1 MGYIAA
7 RTLTWGDDTLAP
19 GDPVPDDEPGR
30 DYPGMLHRGEIRE
43 ADDTAG
49 TSDSEL
55 RKRLKDAESR
65 VKELEGDKPEGPHL
79 VLTLTDEQAE
89 KLSTLGQEGT
99 VSLDDLDAALSSD
112 EEDAAAT
119 ETTPEGEDALPDG
132 VVDLGSGWYQL
143 PDGVTTADGKD
154 KVRGRDA
161 LDDVLKQ
168 S

>member
-43 ADDTAG
+43 ADDAKG
-49 TSDSEL
+49 SSDSEL
-55 RKRLKDAESR
+55 RKRLKEAEAL
-65 VKELEGDKPEGPHL
+65 VKELKGDKPDGPHL
-79 VLTLTDEQAE
+79 VLTLTDGQAE
-89 KLSTLGQEGT
+89 KLAGLGLEGT

-112 EEDAAAT
+112 DEDASTAASD
-119 ETTPEGEDALPDG
+119 GEDALPDG

-143 PDGVTTADGKD
+143 PDGVTTEDGKD

-161 LDDVLKQ
+161 LDNVLKHQ